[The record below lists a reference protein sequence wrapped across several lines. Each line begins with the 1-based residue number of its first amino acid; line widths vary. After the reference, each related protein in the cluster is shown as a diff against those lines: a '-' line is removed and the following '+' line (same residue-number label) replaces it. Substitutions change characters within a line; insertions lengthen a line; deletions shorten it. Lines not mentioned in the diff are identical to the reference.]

1 MKVIVCG
8 SIGYGGIE
16 EIQRLQ
22 SFLRENGYEVLDQLT
37 LNYSNVEDFR
47 DKPDLWEKIVKNDLE
62 LCEKA
67 DVIIFIATNPSFG
80 AMAEVVISSMKGKP
94 IIAYCPNKVKS
105 PWPFYF
111 ATAIVKNEEELLKAL
126 NSIKSKKIKTIPNV
140 YGEHEAELIY
150 DKFTC
155 ICPVTGIRDY
165 GVIKIRYKPKNK
177 LIEYESLDEYFKEF
191 KDKEMH
197 HEAVVRKI
205 FNDLLDAVEP
215 YQLEVIGDFEERS
228 GVKAIVKCSY
238 QSETKIES

>member
-16 EIQRLQ
+16 EIRRLQ
-22 SFLRENGYEVLDQLT
+22 SFLRKNGYEVLDQLT
-37 LNYSNVEDFR
+37 VDYSNVKDFR

-62 LCEKA
+62 LCERA

-94 IIAYCPNKVKS
+94 IIAYCPKEVKS
-105 PWPFYF
+105 PWPLYF
-111 ATAIVKNEEELLKAL
+111 ATAIVKNEDELLKAL
-126 NSIKSKKIKTIPNV
+126 NSIKPKKIRTIPNV
-140 YGEHEAELIY
+140 YGEHETEFIY
-150 DKFTC
+150 NKFTC
-155 ICPVTGIRDY
+155 ICPVTGRRDY
-165 GVIKIRYKPKNK
+165 GIIKIRYKPKDK

-191 KDKEMH
+191 KDKAMH

-205 FNDLLDAVEP
+205 FNDLLDTVKP
-215 YQLEVIGDFEERS
+215 YKLEIIGDFEERS

-238 QSETKIES
+238 QLESRTEK